1 MKSPKSILVDLPAE
15 KSVVVIFTDGET
27 LVLKNFD
34 PVDKSIYGTEDLVTA
49 VLVEVVD
56 SKKINFWKQCIGSG
70 LQFSEFD
77 VKRICDADANCVL
90 FELENLNS
98 PRQP

>member
-1 MKSPKSILVDLPAE
+1 MKTQKSILVDLPAE
-15 KSVVVIFTDGET
+15 KSVVVSLRNGDTF
-27 LVLKNFD
+27 VLKNID
-34 PVDKSIYGTEDLVTA
+34 SVDKSIYGTEDLVTA

-70 LQFSEFD
+70 LELSESD
-77 VKRICDADANCVL
+77 VKRIYDADANCVL

-98 PRQP
+98 PLQL